1 MPNTLLMFFVLF
13 FTHTLLAQCDYTVKL
28 YDGHHDGWSGN
39 SLMVRV
45 NNVNVADIT
54 LTNGGGPYTYTISVQ
69 PNDVISLLFKR
80 NGNWYS
86 ECRYELYDPNNVMIA
101 ERDCSLQ
108 TTTTS
113 CGGPENVYGVLACPT
128 SEFCGVMTIDMFD
141 GWGNGWAAAN
151 LDVFVNNSLYISETF
166 QNLSYAWADRED
178 ISIAVRSNDVVDVLF
193 NPVVPTSSNYNYIG
207 YVIYDTNGDTIAQQM
222 SSGNTGLNNS
232 LGLEPCFRFIS
243 NDFLSTSKITE
254 KSLSIYPSPVQGDL
268 NLVADVEV
276 TFYRITN
283 IQGLVLQQ
291 GSYPSNVISV
301 RNIPTGLYY
310 FEAHTATKD
319 PQILP
324 FIKQ

>member
-1 MPNTLLMFFVLF
+1 
-13 FTHTLLAQCDYTVKL
+13 
-28 YDGHHDGWSGN
+28 
-39 SLMVRV
+39 
-45 NNVNVADIT
+45 
-54 LTNGGGPYTYTISVQ
+54 
-69 PNDVISLLFKR
+69 
-80 NGNWYS
+80 
-86 ECRYELYDPNNVMIA
+86 MIA

-243 NDFLSTSKITE
+243 NDFLKAILLFDASSF
-254 KSLSIYPSPVQGDL
+254 IYL
-268 NLVADVEV
+268 L
-276 TFYRITN
+276 TYR
-283 IQGLVLQQ
+283 
-291 GSYPSNVISV
+291 
-301 RNIPTGLYY
+301 
-310 FEAHTATKD
+310 
-319 PQILP
+319 
-324 FIKQ
+324 